1 MSLLRIDG
9 EFGEEEHELPFIK
22 SCRQKDEAADQ
33 EAERERDEH
42 SIKNY
47 LLWPRLSLTLCPNII
62 NKRVREKHL
71 EPMRPSRP
79 FFSKR
84 KS

>member
-1 MSLLRIDG
+1 M
-9 EFGEEEHELPFIK
+9 
-22 SCRQKDEAADQ
+22 

-42 SIKNY
+42 LIKNN

-62 NKRVREKHL
+62 NKREREKHL